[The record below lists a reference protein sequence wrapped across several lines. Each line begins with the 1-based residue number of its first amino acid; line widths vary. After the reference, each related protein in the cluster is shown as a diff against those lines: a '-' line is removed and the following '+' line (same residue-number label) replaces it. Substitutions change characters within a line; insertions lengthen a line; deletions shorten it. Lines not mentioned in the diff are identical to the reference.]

1 MAFPSPSSRE
11 TIGHMTWKPDEETAR
26 TYGRYRKALETER
39 ELRDPVREQAAR
51 DLHAGATVTQLAK
64 LTGMTPEVFRR
75 IARAEGVERKRE
87 PTVGRE
93 VEQRQTPRAQ
103 NAKPAPATGHNTAQ
117 RLSTKQAAD
126 LAARAF
132 ATADPRQFEA
142 LSAAAADGDQA
153 VVTAALDLGILNQ
166 TDLLIA

>member
-1 MAFPSPSSRE
+1 MSL
-11 TIGHMTWKPDEETAR
+11 MTWTPDEETAR
-26 TYGRYRKALETER
+26 TYARYKRALETER
-39 ELRDPVREQAAR
+39 ELRDPVREHAAR

-93 VEQRQTPRAQ
+93 AGGSQRR
-103 NAKPAPATGHNTAQ
+103 PAPRNAAPAPVATAALK
-117 RLSTKQAAD
+117 RLTGKQAAE

-132 ATADPRQFEA
+132 ANAGPKQFNALTEA
-142 LSAAAADGDQA
+142 ANNGDRA
-153 VVTAALDLGILNQ
+153 VIETALDLGVLDN